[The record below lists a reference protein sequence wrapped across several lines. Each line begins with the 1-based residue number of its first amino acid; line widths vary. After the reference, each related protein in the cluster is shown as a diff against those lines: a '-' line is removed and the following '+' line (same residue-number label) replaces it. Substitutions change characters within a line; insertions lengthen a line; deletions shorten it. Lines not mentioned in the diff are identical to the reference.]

1 MFTWRAP
8 SGGDAWN
15 QLSAVIFPPRGLRLH
30 AQHAFVSFPSTAVS
44 IGWLRRALSGQWRWV
59 RLRGGCDGGVT
70 AQQAA
75 SVRVALVRY
84 RSLSGTALPYIPEA
98 VPRLV
103 FVDRRRDRVSASA
116 AARGGNERRR
126 QLRSS
131 DDEARERP
139 TLLPPKPAS
148 GPRRTAVM

>member
-8 SGGDAWN
+8 SGGDARN
-15 QLSAVIFPPRGLRLH
+15 ELSAVTFPTQGLRLH
-30 AQHAFVSFPSTAVS
+30 AQHAFVSFLITALRS
-44 IGWLRRALSGQWRWV
+44 RRALSGQWQRV
-59 RLRGGCDGGVT
+59 GLRGGCDSLWQRSK
-70 AQQAA
+70 ARACA
-75 SVRVALVRY
+75 WPSPRY

-131 DDEARERP
+131 DDGARERP